1 MQMKA
6 INLAATALALSF
18 ALAGCASQSSW
29 SGKSNTSKLASMS
42 CTDLNAAMGAIS
54 KDISATAISR
64 GKVSS
69 WNVPFWAAGGT
80 KAKTVIQDRQ
90 TAKIERMQQEQRDI
104 EAIRKNTCSG
114 QM

>member
-1 MQMKA
+1 MQMNA
-6 INLAATALALSF
+6 IIPVGTAILLSLT
-18 ALAGCASQSSW
+18 LAGCASQSSW
-29 SGKSNTSKLASMS
+29 SGKSNPSKFSSLS
-42 CTDLNAAMGAIS
+42 CTELNAAMGAIS
-54 KDISATAISR
+54 RDISATAISR

-90 TAKIERMQQEQRDI
+90 TAKIERMQQEQRNL
-104 EAIRKNTCSG
+104 EAIRKNTCSA